1 MSVKLTEA
9 ECRFAITNGD
19 FSEEVRKAAPS
30 VAVILAQ
37 SWCPQWIFMKSYLEE
52 AEKTLP
58 EDLLIRFLEYDRE
71 SFFQDFMHFKEAV
84 FRNREVPYV
93 RYYKNGMLT
102 SESNYTSKQGFL
114 TKLGLFR

>member
-1 MSVKLTEA
+1 MPVKLTEA

-19 FSEEVRKAAPS
+19 FSEEVTNAAPS
-30 VAVILAQ
+30 VALILTQ
-37 SWCPQWIFMKSYLEE
+37 SWCPQWLFMKSYLAE
-52 AEKTLP
+52 AEKTFQDKLQ
-58 EDLLIRFLEYDRE
+58 IRFLEYDRE
-71 SFFQDFMHFKEAV
+71 SFFQDFMYFKEEV

-93 RYYKNGMLT
+93 RYYKNGILT